1 MNLTISNDNIVLTD
15 IRDFDLTH
23 TFECGQCFRWN
34 RVDDYSYLGVAMGKA
49 LKIELHDGV
58 VVMYDTSVDDFNDI
72 WQYYFDLPRDY
83 GKIKSR
89 LSEDVVLKNA
99 CEYGWG
105 IRILK
110 QDSWECLVSFI
121 ISASNHIPRI
131 KKIIQLLC
139 ENFGDELSYM
149 GNTYFTFPSAD
160 TIAKLTL
167 DDLSVIR
174 AGFRD
179 KYILAAAKMV
189 TGGEINLCGIN
200 RLSNADLKKTLMQ
213 IPGVGNK
220 VADCILLFAYAR
232 HNSFPVDVWLKRIM
246 EHYYFENKQRIDDIQ
261 AFSTEKFGELGG
273 FAQQYL
279 FYYGRD
285 NKIGL

>member
-1 MNLTISNDNIVLTD
+1 MNLSISNGNIVLTD
-15 IRDFDLTH
+15 VSDFNLTH

-34 RVDDYSYLGVAMGKA
+34 KADDYSYLGVAMGKA
-49 LKIELHDGV
+49 LKIELRGNSIIL
-58 VVMYDTSVDDFNDI
+58 YDTSVDDFHNI
-72 WQYYFDLPRDY
+72 WSDYFDLPRDY
-83 GKIKSR
+83 GKIKNC
-89 LSEDVVLKNA
+89 LSEDSVLKNA

-110 QDSWECLVSFI
+110 QEAWECLVSFI

-139 ENFGDELSYM
+139 ENFGNEINYM
-149 GNTYFTFPSAD
+149 GNTYYTFPDAD
-160 TIAKLTL
+160 VIARLNL

-179 KYILAAAKMV
+179 KYILAAAKSV
-189 TGGEINLCGIN
+189 ASGEINLCDIN
-200 RLSNADLKKTLMQ
+200 ELSNTDLKKMLMRFS
-213 IPGVGNK
+213 GVGNK
-220 VADCILLFAYAR
+220 VADCVLLFAYAR
-232 HNSFPVDVWLKRIM
+232 YNSFPVDVWLKRIM
-246 EHYYFENKQRIDDIQ
+246 EYYYFENKQRIDNIQ
-261 AFSTEKFGELGG
+261 SFSSEKFGELGG